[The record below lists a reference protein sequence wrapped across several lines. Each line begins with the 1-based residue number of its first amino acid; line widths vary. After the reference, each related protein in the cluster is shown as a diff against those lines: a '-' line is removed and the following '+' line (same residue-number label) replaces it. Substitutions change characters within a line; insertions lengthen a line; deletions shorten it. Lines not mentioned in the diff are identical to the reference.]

1 MMHAAQYSII
11 AITILA
17 QVSYQTAK
25 ENLPA
30 ECLKSGKIGTS
41 LGSFSISVAL
51 LNAFMAEFK
60 TELEGKKG
68 KLDTDPHVRL
78 DSRRPCLAASP
89 TLSHPR
95 YLIPSVFLSDSQCLN
110 LDESLCFSHFVAPD
124 AHCC

>member
-11 AITILA
+11 AITILP

-51 LNAFMAEFK
+51 LSAFMAEFK
-60 TELEGKKG
+60 TELEGKTG

-78 DSRRPCLAASP
+78 NSC
-89 TLSHPR
+89 
-95 YLIPSVFLSDSQCLN
+95 
-110 LDESLCFSHFVAPD
+110 
-124 AHCC
+124 